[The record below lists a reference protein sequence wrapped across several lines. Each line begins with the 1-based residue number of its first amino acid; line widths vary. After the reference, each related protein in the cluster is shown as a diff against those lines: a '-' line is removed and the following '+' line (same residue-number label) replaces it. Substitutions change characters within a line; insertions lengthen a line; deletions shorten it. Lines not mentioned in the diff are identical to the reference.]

1 MEQRDERSILR
12 RVLDFPVEDVLGVA
26 ALLAAFAVMSVQ
38 IFLRYVLNDSIIWSE
53 EAARYLLIAIAFLG
67 CATGCRKA
75 CHIRID
81 VIDLVLPPRSRRT
94 LSLAVDAIVL
104 FYVAYVAWLAI
115 EIIPILGR
123 QPSTAMRMPMWI
135 AYGVIALGFALAA
148 LRIVLARLPGAR
160 RD

>member
-38 IFLRYVLNDSIIWSE
+38 IFLRYVLNDSLIWSE

-81 VIDLVLPPRSRRT
+81 VIDLVLPPRSRRA